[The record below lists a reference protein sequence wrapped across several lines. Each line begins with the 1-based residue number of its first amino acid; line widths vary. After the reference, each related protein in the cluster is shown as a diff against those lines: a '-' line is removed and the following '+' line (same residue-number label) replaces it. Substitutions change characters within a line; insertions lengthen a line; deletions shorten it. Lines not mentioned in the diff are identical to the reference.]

1 MLKIEKV
8 KYHKVVEGQ
17 TARGIAAAYGVG
29 LFALVQ
35 ENGLMEEVEAGQ
47 VLRLPER
54 AGDAYTVQAGDS
66 KRLLCGTKEGY
77 ERNNGK
83 YLYLGMRV
91 IL

>member
-1 MLKIEKV
+1 
-8 KYHKVVEGQ
+8 
-17 TARGIAAAYGVG
+17 
-29 LFALVQ
+29 
-35 ENGLMEEVEAGQ
+35 MEEVEAGQ
-47 VLRLPER
+47 VLRLPKR